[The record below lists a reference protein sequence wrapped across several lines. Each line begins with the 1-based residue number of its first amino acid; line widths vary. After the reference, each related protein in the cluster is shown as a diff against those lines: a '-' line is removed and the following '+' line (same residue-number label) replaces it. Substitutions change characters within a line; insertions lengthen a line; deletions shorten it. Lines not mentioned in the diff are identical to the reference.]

1 MEKFVKLQVNLV
13 LLDNSITIKTDY
25 AQNVVIHALNVN
37 MLPPIVQFVLQDL
50 LWAITNVL
58 KLTAVELEDSE
69 LNLVHVNPVHLNV
82 VIVSVPLNAQHAQ
95 QDLFSMVTIVLFKLE
110 ILDKSQWAV
119 LLLEE
124 ETSYLLQLNYH

>member
-1 MEKFVKLQVNLV
+1 MEKFVRLQVSLV

-58 KLTAVELEDSE
+58 KLIAVELEDSE

-82 VIVSVPLNAQHAQ
+82 VIVLVPLNAQHAQ
-95 QDLFSMVTIVLFKLE
+95 QDLSSMVTIVLFELE

>member
-1 MEKFVKLQVNLV
+1 MEKFVRLQVSLV

-50 LWAITNVL
+50 LWEITNVL

-82 VIVSVPLNAQHAQ
+82 VIVLVPLNAQHAQ
-95 QDLFSMVTIVLFKLE
+95 QDLSSMVTIVLFELE

>member
-58 KLTAVELEDSE
+58 KLIAVELEDSE

-124 ETSYLLQLNYH
+124 ETSYLLQLNCH

>member
-50 LWAITNVL
+50 LWEITNVL

-82 VIVSVPLNAQHAQ
+82 VIVLVPLNAQHAQ
-95 QDLFSMVTIVLFKLE
+95 QDLSSMVTIVLFELE

-124 ETSYLLQLNYH
+124 ETSYLLQLNCH